1 MDYQKM
7 IIELLDKVRSEYT
20 LKRVYN
26 LLEYLYL
33 REDSEIGEIKM
44 KVVVESEEKNMGTK
58 IPVIIREE
66 VVVPE
71 RQFKVEIQKD
81 TPLKPQKQSKL
92 VVKNMNEYEA
102 RLFEAKQELYKFKKR
117 YSAFPELK
125 KIFDAI
131 DKI

>member
-33 REDSEIGEIKM
+33 REDSKMEILKL
-44 KVVVESEEKNMGTK
+44 KVVEREGKKEVTK
-58 IPVIIREE
+58 IPITVEDKS
-66 VVVPE
+66 VPA
-71 RQFKVEIQKD
+71 RKFNVKIQED

-102 RLFEAKQELYKFKKR
+102 RLFEAKQELYEFKKR
-117 YSAFPELK
+117 YPAFPELK
-125 KIFDAI
+125 KIIDAI

>member
-125 KIFDAI
+125 KNI
-131 DKI
+131 

>member
-71 RQFKVEIQKD
+71 R
-81 TPLKPQKQSKL
+81 
-92 VVKNMNEYEA
+92 
-102 RLFEAKQELYKFKKR
+102 
-117 YSAFPELK
+117 
-125 KIFDAI
+125 
-131 DKI
+131 